1 MLKLRKIA
9 IHKTIK
15 TIKKTISFIA
25 NKTSMLLLTIFLTNC
40 RTINISNICPDIPFY
55 TKEEQVELDKITK
68 QVNNAL
74 LNKVLIDYGNLRED
88 LRECNSAQ

>member
-1 MLKLRKIA
+1 MLILCETETYKV
-9 IHKTIK
+9 
-15 TIKKTISFIA
+15 IKKTISFIA
-25 NKTSMLLLTIFLTNC
+25 TMTTILLLTNC
-40 RTINISNICPDIPFY
+40 RTISISNVCPDIPSY
-55 TKEEQVELDKITK
+55 TKEEQVELDRILK